1 MRTMTDKIGYS
12 LVIIGFFA
20 MIFKYGNYILYE
32 TIYLING
39 NVVYTE
45 IVSKEIIN
53 EKYIYHFIIQG
64 ENAINYLSLP
74 TYKEYNLEEIVK
86 VRTVPLFEKVFLGEF
101 VLVSYLL
108 GILLLVFGFVISTL
122 SFWMITGIENKFTL
136 RIKSS
141 KR

>member
-45 IVSKEIIN
+45 IVSKKIIN
-53 EKYIYHFIIQG
+53 EKYIYRFIIQG
-64 ENAINYLSLP
+64 ENEINYLSLP

-108 GILLLVFGFVISTL
+108 GILLLVFGFAISTL
-122 SFWMITGIENKFTL
+122 SFWMIFGIENKFTL

-141 KR
+141 KK